1 MIFAMSRFLDLET
14 KQCFVVKVPWPA
26 RGGGI
31 ILVLV
36 AEQGQHIRV
45 PWCGPSSTAKA
56 HTEKL
61 GVRSDTALASDDGP
75 GLFIGPATN
84 PELAQIARQLR
95 RGSASKSAQPT

>member
-1 MIFAMSRFLDLET
+1 VT
-14 KQCFVVKVPWPA
+14 VPWPA
-26 RGGGI
+26 RDGGI

-75 GLFIGPATN
+75 GLFIGPGTN

-95 RGSASKSAQPT
+95 RGGASKSGQPN